1 MSIKSGLN
9 DALAKALYGR
19 NAQWN
24 ITSLF
29 YFLVIEVYLRDID
42 VYVEKRYSYDDYKYS
57 TAKDVVND
65 IVDDV
70 MKEAES
76 KVQDAK
82 L

>member
-1 MSIKSGLN
+1 MSLKCGLN

-29 YFLVIEVYLRDID
+29 YFLVIEVYLRDQNI
-42 VYVEKRYSYDDYKYS
+42 YIEKRYSYDDCKEWS
-57 TAKDVVND
+57 AED

-70 MKEAES
+70 MHEVES

>member
-1 MSIKSGLN
+1 MSLKCGLN
-9 DALAKALYGR
+9 DALARALYGR

-29 YFLVIEVYLRDID
+29 YFLVIEVYLRDQNI
-42 VYVEKRYSYDDYKYS
+42 YIEKRYSYDDCKEWS
-57 TAKDVVND
+57 VED
-65 IVDDV
+65 IVEDV
-70 MKEAES
+70 MHEVES

>member
-1 MSIKSGLN
+1 MSLKCGLN

-29 YFLVIEVYLRDID
+29 YFLVIEVYLRDQNI
-42 VYVEKRYSYDDYKYS
+42 YIEKRYSYDDCKEWS
-57 TAKDVVND
+57 VED

-70 MKEAES
+70 MHEVEN